1 MNFDVVIVRYSGEI
15 GIKGKQTRKWMEK
28 ILTDNIRIK
37 LEKEELDVKEIIRK
51 YGRIYIYGKNPKAI
65 SKTVSNVF
73 GVVSTSPAIIVDSD
87 VDEICKTS
95 RKVAEE
101 ILDAGDSFRIT
112 TRRVGTHPFTS
123 EDISIKAGAAV
134 LDQMSG
140 KGVSVNLNTPD
151 KQIFIEIRHEM
162 AYLFHEVISAVGGMP
177 TGTQGKIAI
186 IISCDELGWIAAFLI
201 MKRGCE
207 PVPIIFNIHNSLNSS
222 NLPEKIPYLSALKT
236 FIPSEFSVFLV
247 PFTAILEELKQLIPK
262 ESLYLFCRKLQ
273 LQIAEHLCKQFD
285 MKGIVTG
292 DLLDCP
298 EKSKIY
304 NLVDTSVKLPIYR
317 PLISLDAEKLTK
329 YKNLLGISGNVSCP
343 SLCKDTTIS
352 LAKINQTRKITFEKR
367 VNSIIEEMDIIH
379 I

>member
-1 MNFDVVIVRYSGEI
+1 MNFDVVIVRCSGEI
-15 GIKGKQTRKWMEK
+15 GIKGKQTRKWMET
-28 ILTDNIRIK
+28 ILTKNIRKK

-51 YGRIYIYGKNPKAI
+51 GGRIYIYGKNPKAI
-65 SKTVSNVF
+65 SKTVSSVF

-95 RKVAEE
+95 RKIAEE

-123 EDISIKAGAAV
+123 EDISVKAGAAG

-162 AYLFHEVISAVGGMP
+162 AYLYHEVISAVGGMP

-186 IISCDELGWIAAFLI
+186 IISCDELDWIAAFLI

-222 NLPEKIPYLSALKT
+222 DLPEKIPYLSALKT

-273 LQIAEHLCKQFD
+273 FQIAEHLCKQFD

-292 DLLDCP
+292 DLLDSP

-304 NLVDTSVKLPIYR
+304 SLVDTSVKIPIYR
-317 PLISLDAEKLTK
+317 PLISLDAEGLTRYKKL
-329 YKNLLGISGNVSCP
+329 LSISDSISCP
-343 SLCKDTTIS
+343 NLCKDTGSIVFTNQFAETRSFDEMVNLSIERVKQKTI
-352 LAKINQTRKITFEKR
+352 
-367 VNSIIEEMDIIH
+367 
-379 I
+379 